1 MDMTFY
7 YSQLVGFKITGFRME
22 EDEFGGDP
30 FPLFTA
36 VSPAAQT
43 IQITVSQDPE
53 GNGGGFLFLE
63 EVAEPTKTAVTA

>member
-30 FPLFTA
+30 FPIFT
-36 VSPAAQT
+36 VLSPDNQQL
-43 IQITVSQDPE
+43 QITVSQDPE
-53 GNGGGFLFLE
+53 GNGAGFLFLE
-63 EVAEPTKTAVTA
+63 EVAEPIKTAVPA

>member
-30 FPLFTA
+30 FPIFRVL
-36 VSPAAQT
+36 SPDNQQL
-43 IQITVSQDPE
+43 QITVSQDPE
-53 GNGGGFLFLE
+53 GNGAGFLFIE
-63 EVAEPTKTAVTA
+63 EVAAPTKAAVPA